1 MLAVKHEMKK
11 HNIAFF
17 IVPGST
23 QPLLGR
29 AAHEKLELAN
39 SNVSSEYETLLTEF
53 SDVFKGLGNL
63 PGEHKIVIDESV
75 TPVAHACRKVPFKL
89 HDKLKEELDRME
101 KLKVIAKVDEPTDW
115 VSSMVIVKKENWQY

>member
-1 MLAVKHEMKK
+1 M
-11 HNIAFF
+11 
-17 IVPGST
+17 PGST

-29 AAHEKLELAN
+29 AAREKLELAN

-63 PGEHKIVIDESV
+63 PGQHKIVIDESD
-75 TPVAHACRKVPFKL
+75 TPVAHACRKVPLKL

-101 KLKVIAKVDEPTDW
+101 KLKMLLPRLMNQLTG
-115 VSSMVIVKKENWQY
+115 